1 MCSANLYS
9 GLREI
14 VMSNN
19 AFDRSASPVW
29 KADRQSSKSGP
40 ERILGRQSSVS
51 CRSRVAS
58 CRMLDCLIVGVGQ
71 QRFMAD
77 SLQRVPDAPLIT
89 LFRIGL
95 KES

>member
-1 MCSANLYS
+1 
-9 GLREI
+9 
-14 VMSNN
+14 
-19 AFDRSASPVW
+19 
-29 KADRQSSKSGP
+29 
-40 ERILGRQSSVS
+40 
-51 CRSRVAS
+51 
-58 CRMLDCLIVGVGQ
+58 MLDCLIVGVGQ